1 MRNFRA
7 SRAHTSVLNDL
18 IPGGAHTYAKGD
30 DQYPEGMAPVIE
42 RGAGCRVWDVDG
54 NAYVEFGNGLRSTTL
69 GHGFEPVVD
78 AVRRHLS
85 GGVNFVR
92 PHRIEREAAE
102 RLIDLVPSA
111 QMVKFGL
118 NGSDVT
124 AAAVRLARAFTGR
137 DLIAVCREHP
147 MFGTDDWFIGTT
159 PMAAGIPEAVRQLT
173 VGFSYNDVAGLAELL
188 DRHRGRIAAVVL
200 EAETTE
206 PPTPGFLPGLRRLCD
221 RHGTLLILD
230 EIITG
235 FRWHERG
242 AQFVH
247 DVLPDLST
255 FGKAMGNGFPVSA
268 LVGRRDV
275 MRLGGPVDDADRVFL
290 LSQTG
295 SAQPWALAAVLA
307 VIDTYQQSA
316 VADRLHRIG
325 ADLRAGVEGVVADAG
340 LESYVQLKGRDC
352 NMVYVARDGEGR
364 ASQAFRTLLLQELLQ
379 RGVLA
384 PSLVVSAAHDPQAV
398 DHTVSAFADAMTAYR
413 RALDH
418 GVGTVLRGRPVA
430 PAVRT
435 RG

>member
-1 MRNFRA
+1 
-7 SRAHTSVLNDL
+7 
-18 IPGGAHTYAKGD
+18 
-30 DQYPEGMAPVIE
+30 
-42 RGAGCRVWDVDG
+42 
-54 NAYVEFGNGLRSTTL
+54 
-69 GHGFEPVVD
+69 
-78 AVRRHLS
+78 
-85 GGVNFVR
+85 
-92 PHRIEREAAE
+92 
-102 RLIDLVPSA
+102 
-111 QMVKFGL
+111 
-118 NGSDVT
+118 
-124 AAAVRLARAFTGR
+124 
-137 DLIAVCREHP
+137 

-173 VGFSYNDVAGLAELL
+173 VGFAYNDVAGLAELL

-275 MRLGGPVDDADRVFL
+275 MRLGGPVDDVDRVFL